1 MKKATDDKKKNLEYT
16 VKLKVQKIECKSI
29 NVVWKQDETTTKS
42 MNALHRFFKKSS
54 KSKICVSDFQNIQPK
69 FRQGIQFNRNVEI
82 ITYNYIVVNLL
93 YYKELTT
100 LGLKINRSV
109 P

>member
-29 NVVWKQDETTTKS
+29 NVVWKQDEGYHKKHECTTPF
-42 MNALHRFFKKSS
+42 LKKSS
-54 KSKICVSDFQNIQPK
+54 KSKICVSDFHNIQPK
-69 FRQGIQFNRNVEI
+69 FRQEIQFNRNVEI
-82 ITYNYIVVNLL
+82 ITYNYIVVNSL

-100 LGLKINRSV
+100 LGLKINCSV